1 MLRVTE
7 ILAPYQNFS
16 GIPPDVLSRASE
28 RGTLVHRICA
38 VHAKGLAWLLDITS
52 ECQGY
57 ADSFKDWFKNMVQEV
72 VFVEKRLADKDL
84 GFTGQI
90 DLLVRLKSG
99 KTVLIDLK
107 TPAALG
113 KTWRMQ
119 LAAYA
124 YLARKEVAAHEYLYS
139 EMAVDQVGSL
149 RLSKKGN
156 VGEVDWLKEEGR
168 DLAAFMNALSLAN
181 YLV

>member
-1 MLRVTE
+1 MRRVTE

-16 GIPPDVLSRASE
+16 GIPPDVLSHASE
-28 RGTLVHRICA
+28 RGTLVHKICA
-38 VHAKGLAWLLDITS
+38 IHAKGLPWLLDITS

-57 ADSFKDWFKNMVQEV
+57 VDSFKDWFKNMVQKV
-72 VFVEKRLADKDL
+72 VFVEKRLTDKDL
-84 GFTGQI
+84 GFSGQI

-99 KTVLIDLK
+99 KVALIDLK
-107 TPAALG
+107 TPAAIG

-124 YLARKEVAAHEYLYS
+124 YLARKERT
-139 EMAVDQVGSL
+139 VDQVGSL
-149 RLSKKGN
+149 RLSKDGA
-156 VGEVDWLKEEGR
+156 VGKVDWLDEEGR

-181 YLV
+181 YLA

>member
-72 VFVEKRLADKDL
+72 VFVEKRLTDKDL
-84 GFTGQI
+84 GFSGQI

-124 YLARKEVAAHEYLYS
+124 YLARKEVA
-139 EMAVDQVGSL
+139 VDQVGSL